1 LAIINNYSEMQTRI
15 ISSNRYVLCINAII
29 IGLSRC
35 RSVRHIPDV
44 AKDFRRMSEY
54 RLLPGEVVNMQ
65 KRLQNLIAVS
75 ETNLKSV
82 YTTRDDIKK
91 QQSQIIDDI
100 VKLLKS
106 LQQYE
111 LTELEKH
118 VESIEKTIQDDIA
131 RCRNAV
137 QELSVL
143 LKASQNSDDVSV
155 AFIGYIKCKEKLSS
169 TTPVCD
175 EQIQRGTRAI
185 DYQIEDSVKNLMT
198 SLQKLGTI
206 EPRINTHA
214 VHVFKATGNKTHA
227 IKVSKFLTDVI
238 DMCELP
244 KGKVVAACSTESRM
258 NSELVLLDQ
267 SYTCLAHT
275 YVSCHVNAICYTSD
289 KQIVAATETELHFYI
304 VEESHEKTKPFSRV
318 KTVRSFKKQRSI
330 KLQHKCIGVAH
341 RNDLLYVTSE
351 QVLYVYKMY
360 GRQVKKLYEDTTDTK
375 TTTKCAVSNDGL
387 RIYITDAD
395 HNRLVTIDNQG
406 NLLAT
411 LTDDDMIR
419 PEAVHVTPGG
429 HVFVVCSSSQ
439 TVLQISHDGRSK
451 LATVANA
458 SHALNIPLCVIYNHQ
473 KECLLVGCW
482 GQRIAE
488 LKLV

>member
-1 LAIINNYSEMQTRI
+1 MQTRI
-15 ISSNRYVLCINAII
+15 ISSNRYVLCINTMI
-29 IGLSRC
+29 IGLSCC

-54 RLLPGEVVNMQ
+54 SLLTGEVVNMQ
-65 KRLQNLIAVS
+65 NRLQNLIAVS
-75 ETNLKSV
+75 ETNLKSI

-143 LKASQNSDDVSV
+143 LKASQNSDDVSF
-155 AFIGYIKCKEKLSS
+155 AFIGYIKCKEMLSS

-175 EQIQRGTRAI
+175 AQVQRGTRTI
-185 DYQIEDSVKNLMT
+185 EYQIEDSVQNLIT

-227 IKVSKFLTDVI
+227 IKVSKYLTDVI

-244 KGKVVAACSTESRM
+244 KGKVVAACSTAFRK

-267 SYTCLAHT
+267 SYTCLTHT
-275 YVSCHVNAICYTSD
+275 NVDCHVNAVCYTSD
-289 KQIVAATETELHFYI
+289 NQIVAATETELHFYI
-304 VEESHEKTKPFSRV
+304 VEGYERKKRRLLFT
-318 KTVRSFKKQRSI
+318 KQRSI
-330 KLQHKCIGVAH
+330 KLQHKCIGVVH
-341 RNDLLYVTSE
+341 QNNILYVTSE
-351 QVLYVYKMY
+351 QALYVHDLYSRKL
-360 GRQVKKLYEDTTDTK
+360 QNLYEDTTVTK
-375 TTTKCAVSNDGL
+375 TITKCAVSNDGL

-419 PEAVHVTPGG
+419 PEAVHVTPSG

-458 SHALNIPLCVIYNHQ
+458 NYALNIPLCVIYSQQNA
-473 KECLLVGCW
+473 CLLVGCW
-482 GQRIAE
+482 GPRIAE
-488 LKLV
+488 LKLI